1 MFKLEEFDIKLDTK
15 FIGRN
20 FIYADTI
27 DSTNSFL
34 LNSEKK
40 YNDGTT
46 LLAEFQEKGRGR
58 IQRPWQSSKGKNL
71 TFSILL
77 NKKLDKYI
85 PNHIN
90 LAASLAVSQSIEHLY
105 QLKTDLKWPND
116 VLVNKKKISGILL
129 ESKSKGSF
137 LEKIVIGIGINVN
150 QTKFDG
156 EFKIQPTSIKYE
168 KRQIINR
175 EILLSE
181 VLNNFEELL
190 ELSKRNSKK
199 LLDTWRD
206 NCRMLGENV
215 KIEHN
220 NETKYGVFYDIDA
233 NGFMLLK
240 DGDKFEKI
248 TLGDVSAIQ
257 I

>member
-1 MFKLEEFDIKLDTK
+1 MFQLEEFDIKLDTK

-27 DSTNSFL
+27 SSTNSFL
-34 LNSEKK
+34 LDSPKK
-40 YNDGTT
+40 YSNGTVI
-46 LLAEFQEKGRGR
+46 LAEFQENGRGR

-77 NKKLDKYI
+77 NKKLNKYI

-116 VLVNKKKISGILL
+116 VLIKNKKVSGILL
-129 ESKSKGSF
+129 ESKSKGSK
-137 LEKIVIGIGINVN
+137 LEKIVVGIGINVN
-150 QTKFDG
+150 QTKFIG

-168 KRQIINR
+168 TRHIINR

-181 VLNNFEELL
+181 ILNNFEELL
-190 ELSKRNSKK
+190 GLSKESPKK
-199 LLDTWRD
+199 LLDTWRE

-220 NETKYGVFYDIDA
+220 GKIKYGNFYDIDS
-233 NGFMLLK
+233 NGFMILNVDNK
-240 DGDKFEKI
+240 MEKI
-248 TLGDVSAIQ
+248 TLGDVSVIKQ
-257 I
+257 

>member
-1 MFKLEEFDIKLDTK
+1 MFRLEEFDIKLDTK
-15 FIGRN
+15 FVGRN
-20 FIYADTI
+20 FIYVDTI
-27 DSTNSFL
+27 TSTNSFL

-40 YNDGTT
+40 YQNGTT

-58 IQRPWQSSKGKNL
+58 IKRPWLSNKGQNL

-85 PNHIN
+85 LNHIN
-90 LAASLAVSQSIEHLY
+90 LATSLAVSQSIEHLY

-129 ESKSKGSF
+129 ESKSTGSA
-137 LEKIVIGIGINVN
+137 LNKIVVGIGINVN
-150 QTKFDG
+150 QTKFEG
-156 EFKIQPTSIKYE
+156 KFKIQPTSIKYE

-190 ELSKRNSKK
+190 ELSKQNSKK

-215 KIEHN
+215 KIDFN
-220 NETKYGVFYDIDA
+220 GTTKYGIFYDIDK
-233 NGFMLLK
+233 NGFMILQIGNK
-240 DGDKFEKI
+240 KEKI
-248 TLGDVSAIQ
+248 SAGDISVIK

>member
-1 MFKLEEFDIKLDTK
+1 MFQLEEFDIKLDTK

-20 FIYADTI
+20 FIYADTLS
-27 DSTNSFL
+27 STNSYL

-40 YNDGTT
+40 YSDGTT
-46 LLAEFQEKGRGR
+46 LLAEFQENGRGR
-58 IQRPWQSSKGKNL
+58 IQRPWQSTKGQNL

-77 NKKLDKYI
+77 NKKLEKYV

-116 VLVNKKKISGILL
+116 VLIDKKKVSGILL
-129 ESKSKGSF
+129 ESKSKGSS

-156 EFKIQPTSIKYE
+156 EFNIQPTSIKYE
-168 KRQIINR
+168 MRQIVNR

-181 VLNNFEELL
+181 ILNTFEELL
-190 ELSKRNSKK
+190 ELSKQNSKK
-199 LLDTWRD
+199 LLDIWRE

-215 KIEHN
+215 KIVHN
-220 NETKYGVFYDIDA
+220 GEIKYGNFYDIDA
-233 NGFMLLK
+233 NGFMILNVDNK
-240 DGDKFEKI
+240 MEKI
-248 TLGDVSAIQ
+248 TIGDVSVIQ
-257 I
+257 K